1 MNRITNKTVSV
12 TGAGSTAGSGL
23 MGTLV
28 NALARSGILKKTSI
42 ITCFV
47 QRW

>member
-12 TGAGSTAGSGL
+12 TGAGSAFGSDL
-23 MGTLV
+23 MSSLA
-28 NALARSGILKKTSI
+28 NALARSGILKKDSI

>member
-1 MNRITNKTVSV
+1 MNRTTSNTVSA
-12 TGAGSTAGSGL
+12 TGVGSAFGSDL
-23 MGTLV
+23 MSSLA